1 MNDLEQALRIL
12 RGSKQYNFNGTV
24 LTVIGYYTGKR
35 ISLDLGKLDAD
46 MLEALADEYEDMVT
60 DEVEDKFEARYDEA
74 KAEIERRIAAVY
86 GEEYLAA
93 WDRYAAL
100 ETAFD
105 LSLIHI

>member
-46 MLEALADEYEDMVT
+46 MLEALTPNEEADDGG
-60 DEVEDKFEARYDEA
+60 
-74 KAEIERRIAAVY
+74 I
-86 GEEYLAA
+86 
-93 WDRYAAL
+93 W
-100 ETAFD
+100 
-105 LSLIHI
+105 

>member
-46 MLEALADEYEDMVT
+46 MLEEADDG
-60 DEVEDKFEARYDEA
+60 D
-74 KAEIERRIAAVY
+74 I
-86 GEEYLAA
+86 
-93 WDRYAAL
+93 W
-100 ETAFD
+100 
-105 LSLIHI
+105 

>member
-46 MLEALADEYEDMVT
+46 MLEALTPDE
-60 DEVEDKFEARYDEA
+60 
-74 KAEIERRIAAVY
+74 
-86 GEEYLAA
+86 
-93 WDRYAAL
+93 
-100 ETAFD
+100 
-105 LSLIHI
+105 

>member
-46 MLEALADEYEDMVT
+46 MLEALTQMRKPMT
-60 DEVEDKFEARYDEA
+60 
-74 KAEIERRIAAVY
+74 AVF
-86 GEEYLAA
+86 GNLQTKKSPCTG
-93 WDRYAAL
+93 R
-100 ETAFD
+100 
-105 LSLIHI
+105 